1 MIRTYQ
7 AGTRAD
13 DPGTPAARGLK
24 AALARNAK
32 LKAEKE
38 RASAAAPAAAA
49 PAKAPT
55 KPASA
60 GIGGWIP
67 KTAAEKATFKIEMG
81 RALDVMAHPSFARHQ
96 KLAVKLLGNHRLSA
110 AEIGSLLV
118 VADAAPNKQE
128 SALAEMQAVLAEQK
142 ALNAGAQVQPRGSTG
157 SAAIWD
163 KAIAKVN
170 AQFYEG
176 GAA

>member
-32 LKAEKE
+32 QKAEKE

-49 PAKAPT
+49 PIAPAKPNAKTWHP
-55 KPASA
+55 
-60 GIGGWIP
+60 P
-67 KTAAEKATFKIEMG
+67 KTEAEKARFAAANG
-81 RALDVMAHPSFARHQ
+81 RVLAVMAHPAFAGHS
-96 KLAVKLLGNHRLSA
+96 KIAAKLLSNPKLSA
-110 AEIGSLLV
+110 AEIGNLLD
-118 VADAAPNKQE
+118 VAAANTPAKQE

-142 ALNAGAQVQPRGSTG
+142 ALNAGAPVQPRGSTG

-170 AQFYEG
+170 AEFKAG